1 MPTPPGHIYPVDD
14 TADVRHYLGDL
25 LRQLGYTVASY
36 PDAESFLQQ
45 SMDLSPA
52 VLLLDMRMP
61 GMSGVQLQQRMKT
74 LGRHTPII
82 FISGES
88 RSQEIIDAMKNGA
101 ADFLC
106 KPFGRQDLV
115 SAIDKAL
122 ALDVARQ
129 QQFAR
134 LVTVRRRFET
144 LTEREREVF
153 LMILQAH
160 TNKEIGEL
168 TGVQA
173 GTVKKHRASILDK
186 MQAESVSEL
195 VRECRDLVPALT
207 SQA

>member
-1 MPTPPGHIYPVDD
+1 MSTPAGHVDLVDD
-14 TADVRHYLGDL
+14 TADVRHFLGDL
-25 LRQLGYTVASY
+25 LRQLGYSVATY

-45 SMDLSPA
+45 SMDISPA
-52 VLLLDMRMP
+52 VVLLDMRMP
-61 GMSGVQLQQRMKT
+61 GMSGVQLQQRLKT
-74 LGRHTPII
+74 LGRHTPIV

-115 SAIDKAL
+115 NAIDKAL
-122 ALDVARQ
+122 AFDAARQ
-129 QQFAR
+129 QQFVR
-134 LVTVRRRFET
+134 LVTLRRKFAT

-153 LMILQAH
+153 QMILQAH

-186 MQAESVSEL
+186 MQVQSVSQL
-195 VRECRDLVPALT
+195 VRECRDLMPELMT
-207 SQA
+207 QA